1 MLYSSSTIG
10 RGETMMT
17 QNMSEYIALVVRLE
31 VAAKAV
37 LHQGLTCDTRLALE
51 EALEALDTWLKE
63 NLT

>member
-1 MLYSSSTIG
+1 
-10 RGETMMT
+10 MMT